1 MITDVQIMMFLV
13 CIVNI
18 IFTIY
23 ISWKRKEIFYI
34 VISLLTIPLFLEIV
48 IENWDAEI
56 VRAKMELRDIAL
68 MSALSLVSFKIYKL

>member
-34 VISLLTIPLFLEIV
+34 VISLLTIPLFLEVV
-48 IENWDAEI
+48 IENWGAEI

-68 MSALSLVSFKIYKL
+68 MLVHSLLSFKIYKL

>member
-34 VISLLTIPLFLEIV
+34 VISLLTIPLFLEVV
-48 IENWDAEI
+48 IENCGAEI

-68 MSALSLVSFKIYKL
+68 MLVHSLLSFKIYKL